1 MKSKT
6 QSILFV
12 CLGNICRSPAADAIM
27 RTKAAAAGLD
37 VEVDSAGIG
46 AWHAGQLPDIRM
58 RRCGDRHGY
67 DIRHRAR
74 QVEEGDFDRFDIVMG
89 MDAQNVS
96 DLLRLARTD
105 GQRAKVRL
113 MADYLTRHPGQK
125 SIPDPYYGDDG
136 DFELAVELIEDAADN
151 IVKLMKEG
159 NL

>member
-1 MKSKT
+1 MKTKT
-6 QSILFV
+6 RGILFV
-12 CLGNICRSPAADAIM
+12 CLGNICRSPAADATM
-27 RTKAAAAGLD
+27 RAKAAAAGLD

-46 AWHAGQLPDIRM
+46 AWHTGQLPDARM

-67 DIRHRAR
+67 DLRHRAR
-74 QVEEGDFDRFDIVMG
+74 QVTAEDFDRFDIVMG

-96 DLLRLARTD
+96 DLLGLAKTD

-125 SIPDPYYGDDG
+125 SIPDPYYGDES
-136 DFELAVELIEDAADN
+136 DFELAVELIEDAVEN

-159 NL
+159 KI